1 MGQITSYS
9 EMTAAPAIDDLLFI
23 ADQSNSFQM
32 MKIETA
38 TLHSAP
44 VFKGG
49 AVGGDLSLADGDGD
63 VGLTLEDG
71 GNIGIGNT
79 SPASKV
85 DIKTTVS
92 PTDASQSLLRL
103 YATDTNSY
111 PYMEFRNDAQRF
123 KIYGAHGGL
132 ADAFTIYDQ
141 TNTANRLTILTDG
154 KVGISNSAPTSMVHI
169 GDGSGNPSLR
179 LEGSSYDVYLY
190 SDGTNGPG
198 IVSGDVMHI
207 MRNVSSAT
215 RKTFFYYD
223 NGGTYTSPLV
233 VLANGATRRVGIGVH
248 APLTDLHIEGT
259 GNMLQLNS
267 TSGNSSFKLTN
278 GTAGSELLPCF
289 FVNASG
295 FLTIKDTSATVN
307 QAAGI
312 VVEKNRGWIN
322 IGSAW
327 SNSTTPT
334 FTYPLAI
341 GDLDNVASSGTRTA
355 KPTAAYFSSDGSV
368 GARIAIVATGSTSA
382 STGVVFA
389 NSDSINWLAGS
400 FEDTS
405 VEYFGITKIGAV
417 TDPDSAIF
425 NTTLES
431 NTAYINGSTGGLSAT
446 NTAAAFVRA
455 LGHASGTMDITGAQ
469 SYNVASVTG
478 TSGGLLTL
486 VFSKSLSNTNYIA
499 VVSGYDTVGKTAV
512 TGFCVEDGAQVAG
525 GCTVQ
530 LAGSAIDATKATLKL
545 TVAIY
550 GAKLKA

>member
-9 EMTAAPAIDDLLFI
+9 EMTAAPATNDLLFI
-23 ADQSNSFQM
+23 ADTSNSFQI

-63 VGLTLEDG
+63 VGITLQDG

-79 SPASKV
+79 SPASKL

-123 KIYGAHGGL
+123 KIFGAHGGL
-132 ADAFTIYDQ
+132 SDAFTIYDQ

-154 KVGISNSAPTSMVHI
+154 KVGLSNSAPTSFLHI
-169 GDGSGNPSLR
+169 GDGSGNPTVNLD
-179 LEGSSYDVYLY
+179 GSSYNVYLY
-190 SDGTNGPG
+190 SDGANGPG
-198 IVSGDVMHI
+198 IASSSAMHI
-207 MRNVSSAT
+207 MRNVSSPS
-215 RKTFFYYD
+215 RSTFFYYD
-223 NGGTYTSPLV
+223 NGATYTTPLV
-233 VLANGATRRVGIGVH
+233 VLANGAIRRVGMGTNN
-248 APLTDLHIEGT
+248 PLTNLHIEGT

-267 TSGNSSFKLTN
+267 TSGNASFKLTN

-341 GDLDNVASSGTRTA
+341 GDLDNVASTGTRSA

-368 GARIAIVATGSTSA
+368 GARIAIVAT
-382 STGVVFA
+382 VYRR
-389 NSDSINWLAGS
+389 S
-400 FEDTS
+400 F
-405 VEYFGITKIGAV
+405 
-417 TDPDSAIF
+417 
-425 NTTLES
+425 
-431 NTAYINGSTGGLSAT
+431 
-446 NTAAAFVRA
+446 
-455 LGHASGTMDITGAQ
+455 
-469 SYNVASVTG
+469 
-478 TSGGLLTL
+478 
-486 VFSKSLSNTNYIA
+486 
-499 VVSGYDTVGKTAV
+499 
-512 TGFCVEDGAQVAG
+512 C
-525 GCTVQ
+525 
-530 LAGSAIDATKATLKL
+530 
-545 TVAIY
+545 
-550 GAKLKA
+550 